1 MLNGDEIRQ
10 RREALNISQKKLA
23 QKVGLSQQSLSR
35 MENNLSESTTSIG
48 RIAAALGCKVTDLDP
63 EFGSGTGAEATAG
76 ASALSDDASALLAMI
91 ASRIE
96 AQVGFRPTDVQV
108 IHHLLAKSP
117 HKDLLGS

>member
-10 RREALNISQKKLA
+10 RREALNISQRKLA

-35 MENNLSESTTSIG
+35 MENNLSEGTTSIG

-63 EFGSGTGAEATAG
+63 EFGTGTEMTAG
-76 ASALSDDASALLAMI
+76 AASLSDDAAALLAMI

-108 IHHLLAKSP
+108 IHHLLARSP
-117 HKDLLGS
+117 HRDLIGS

>member
-10 RREALNISQKKLA
+10 RREALNISQRKLA

-35 MENNLSESTTSIG
+35 MENNLSEGTTSIG

-63 EFGSGTGAEATAG
+63 EFGREMTAG
-76 ASALSDDASALLAMI
+76 AASLSDDAAALLAMI

-108 IHHLLAKSP
+108 IHHLLARSP
-117 HKDLLGS
+117 HRDLIGS